1 MFWDWFEITP
11 TSCNGC
17 ADVSSNLIAFRGLA
31 EDTESLINY
40 FDVMLT
46 HGRLSDSTRDIIRSS
61 LSEMNPD
68 WDDYLVRKVQMAV
81 YIILISPDYVV
92 LK

>member
-11 TSCNGC
+11 TSCDGC
-17 ADVSSNLIAFRGLA
+17 ADVSSNLNAFRSLA

-40 FDVMLT
+40 FDVILA

-61 LSEMNPD
+61 LSEMNPF
-68 WDDYLVRKVQMAV
+68 WDNYLLNRVQMTV